1 MLEGHVPM
9 QGYLDVLRTP
19 GLRVPLLAMVLGALP
34 IGMLGL
40 GLLLYVHRLT
50 GSLAD
55 GGLAAAAFG
64 LGNAAGMTA
73 QGRLIDSYGQ
83 AKVLAPV
90 GAACAAWSLLLV
102 AAVPAV
108 GGRGI
113 AVAASAGLGS
123 CIPATTGSMRVL
135 LAELLRGAEVRTAG
149 YAMLA
154 VLFQLALLS
163 GPLATSLLLVSA
175 GPGASVVTGG
185 FLAGGAGALFSMTR
199 ASRSWKP
206 ARKFVRHDGV
216 RKNAGL
222 AVLLLITA
230 GTGLSAGMVAVAVP
244 AAALS
249 LGNAA
254 DSGVLIAMMSA
265 GEITAG
271 LVFGAIPWRRSA
283 ARLLLAAVAGS
294 AVAFGLA
301 ACAAGSLA
309 LLFPSLFLV
318 GLCGGPSAIAS
329 SALLDTLAS
338 RAALTRSY
346 TVMVGVSLVGGALG
360 NAVGGSITES
370 LGHRQAFMLN
380 ACWIAGLWA
389 AGTLFRRALE
399 PAPEAGPASAV

>member
-1 MLEGHVPM
+1 MLEEHVPM

-154 VLFQLALLS
+154 VLFQLALLN

-230 GTGLSAGMVAVAVP
+230 GTGLSSGMVAVAVP

-294 AVAFGLA
+294 AVAVGLA

-309 LLFPSLFLV
+309 LLFPSPVLGGSVRRAVRHRFLCAAGYAGFPGRADQVVHGDGRRISGGWRV
-318 GLCGGPSAIAS
+318 GQCGRRVHHGGPRAPTGIHAQRM
-329 SALLDTLAS
+329 LDRRPLGRGNPVS
-338 RAALTRSY
+338 TR
-346 TVMVGVSLVGGALG
+346 
-360 NAVGGSITES
+360 
-370 LGHRQAFMLN
+370 
-380 ACWIAGLWA
+380 
-389 AGTLFRRALE
+389 
-399 PAPEAGPASAV
+399 P

>member
-9 QGYLDVLRTP
+9 QGYLNVLRTP

-230 GTGLSAGMVAVAVP
+230 GTGLSAG
-244 AAALS
+244 
-249 LGNAA
+249 
-254 DSGVLIAMMSA
+254 
-265 GEITAG
+265 EITAG

-294 AVAFGLA
+294 AVAVGLA

-329 SALLDTLAS
+329 SALLDALAS

-360 NAVGGSITES
+360 NTVGGSITES

-380 ACWIAGLWA
+380 AFWIAGLWA